1 MSHILDNHSIFNM
14 IVAAV
19 FVAVAVSYG
28 YVMYWREKSEH
39 QKVHC

>member
-19 FVAVAVSYG
+19 FLAVAVSYG
-28 YVMYWREKSEH
+28 YVMKRFNNE
-39 QKVHC
+39 

>member
-19 FVAVAVSYG
+19 FVAAAVSY
-28 YVMYWREKSEH
+28 VMKRFNNE
-39 QKVHC
+39 

>member
-28 YVMYWREKSEH
+28 YVMKRFKSGYQEIH
-39 QKVHC
+39 N